1 MTTLRELFKKGKQA
15 TKDTTNK
22 ILDAELENLKPSEK
36 QIKTTKSALS
46 DLGKIVLAFIG
57 FILVLYFISYITE
70 GGYIH
75 ETLLFGATGIITYKL
90 SKKFMLGLIVS
101 FLVFFITLIA
111 LYSLWSFLEYN
122 FNEILFQVGYYIGLI
137 IGKIKSI
144 LI

>member
-15 TKDTTNK
+15 TRDTTNK
-22 ILDAELENLKPSEK
+22 ILDAELENLKPTEK

-46 DLGKIVLAFIG
+46 DLSKIALAFVG

-75 ETLLFGATGIITYKL
+75 ESLLFGTTGIITYKL
-90 SKKFMLGLIVS
+90 SKKFKLGFIGS

-111 LYSLWSFLEYN
+111 LYSLWSYLEYN
-122 FNEILFQVGYYIGLI
+122 INKILFQFGYYIGLI
-137 IGKIKSI
+137 IGKIQSLFI
-144 LI
+144 